1 MPTANSADIYAK
13 MAKKVRQFGG
23 LLISP
28 GFVRIRQAVQCMA
41 VHQQNLTRIGQKNHR
56 VVFIIKGDADKVT

>member
-28 GFVRIRQAVQCMA
+28 GFV
-41 VHQQNLTRIGQKNHR
+41 H
-56 VVFIIKGDADKVT
+56 FDKPCSAWLFTSKTSPE

>member
-13 MAKKVRQFGG
+13 MAKEIRQFGG

-41 VHQQNLTRIGQKNHR
+41 VHQQNLARIGQKDNR
-56 VVFIIKGDADKVT
+56 VLVVIKGDADKIR